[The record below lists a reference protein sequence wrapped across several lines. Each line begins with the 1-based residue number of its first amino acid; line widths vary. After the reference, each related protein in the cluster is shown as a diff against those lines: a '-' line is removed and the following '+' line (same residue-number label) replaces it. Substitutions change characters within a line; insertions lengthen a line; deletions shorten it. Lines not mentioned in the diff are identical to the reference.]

1 MTDPSTGTAAGSAF
15 PSRNDGVTITRAVC
29 SVCGTSFQPMGRR
42 RYCCKRRASPA
53 LVPDACRQAAWRV
66 RHSDPKEQSPTA
78 RSLPRSQ
85 TVYECPSCSSRYLG
99 EQRCPDCQI
108 FCRRVGQG
116 GRCPHC
122 DEPVA
127 LEYLTS
133 NQDGDAARPQP
144 ARKVG
149 HSRSSN
155 RATPSAPTN
164 TNGQNR

>member
-1 MTDPSTGTAAGSAF
+1 MTDPPTGTTAGGAF
-15 PSRNDGVTITRAVC
+15 PSRNDGVTIARAIC
-29 SVCGTSFQPMGRR
+29 SVCGTSFQPSGRR
-42 RYCCKRRASPA
+42 RHCS
-53 LVPDACRQAAWRV
+53 DACRQAAWRA
-66 RHSDPKEQSPTA
+66 RHSGPKEQSPNP

-127 LEYLTS
+127 IEDLTS
-133 NQDGDAARPQP
+133 NQDSEAARPQP
-144 ARKVG
+144 ARKAG
-149 HSRSSN
+149 HSRPSN
-155 RATPSAPTN
+155 RAAPSART
-164 TNGQNR
+164 TANGQNR